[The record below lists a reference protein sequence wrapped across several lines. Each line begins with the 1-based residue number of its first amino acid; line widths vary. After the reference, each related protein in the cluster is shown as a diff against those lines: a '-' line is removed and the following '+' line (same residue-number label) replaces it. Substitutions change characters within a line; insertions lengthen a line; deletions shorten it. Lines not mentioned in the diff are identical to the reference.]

1 MGPKEIWRQVLSSL
15 EIDRDAI
22 PAAHTFFQHLRVHVC
37 D

>member
-1 MGPKEIWRQVLSSL
+1 MGPEEIWRQVLSSL

-22 PAAHTFFQHLRVHVC
+22 PAAHIQHLRVHVC